1 MTKNFL
7 LTLANRGL
15 LLSGTL
21 LLATYSAVAQA
32 PGKAR
37 LGATTPR
44 SKIPASTQEAPAKPA
59 PAQNAEE
66 RVAALT
72 NNMVQ
77 ALGLT
82 PAQAEK
88 VRVINANGVRN
99 VEAARQRY
107 KDNPTKL
114 RGYIEDIGLARLD
127 QLKEV
132 LTANQFTRYQQKRE
146 EKMGIPTV
154 RSYQGTPP
162 PGLGSNGRGGDE

>member
-37 LGATTPR
+37 PGATTPR

-107 KDNPTKL
+107 KDNPAKL